1 MFLRLTEDNTV
12 VEKFGLNEVNVRK
25 LFPNVSFPR
34 KLPYQYQI
42 GQYIK
47 YSKTTKPS
55 TNTDQTVVE
64 VTPIKQNGAWIQ
76 QWELQDLPSNT
87 VLSMIKQKKKQEIAT
102 ELSLRINGDVYYGN
116 SAFQLG
122 NDGRKNMSDTLSV
135 LSSGTPNAH
144 GGYWRS
150 KDNVK
155 VPFND
160 QEVISL
166 FVSAY
171 AYGANCIRH
180 SHDLKDQ
187 INNANT
193 VSAVETINVSGGWPN
208 NQIG

>member
-1 MFLRLTEDNTV
+1 MFLKLAEDNTV
-12 VEKFGLNEVNVRK
+12 EEFSLNEVNVRK
-25 LFPNVSFPR
+25 LFPNVSFPIN
-34 KLPYQYQI
+34 LPYQYQI

-47 YSKTTKPS
+47 YSKTSKPS
-55 TNTDQTVVE
+55 ANTDQKVVE

-76 QWELQDLPSNT
+76 QWEVQNLPSDT
-87 VLSMIKQKKKQEIAT
+87 VISRLKEKKKTEVAAELSM
-102 ELSLRINGDVYYGN
+102 RINGDVYHEN
-116 SAFQLG
+116 NAFQLG
-122 NDGRKNMSDTLSV
+122 NGGRKNMSDTLSV
-135 LSSGTPNAH
+135 ISSGIANAH

-150 KDNVK
+150 KDNTK